1 MAFIP
6 THLTLLLS
14 RTLLSSNLDC
24 SVSLISPIH
33 GLSLPQN
40 VKSENFIS
48 NEYIFFHVVP
58 RIIKQLK
65 LSKSY
70 VLGPLERAQL
80 DVPIHEHILT
90 PNIHSDFIILISSG
104 LSLYHPGFLINMPC
118 STKSSVIQVYYIK
131 TSTFLCQTCNLIKKT
146 SGLFDKKYS
155 FFRKLHWLA
164 LIALPSCMSL
174 LFESCVSHAIILP
187 GINVNLTRL

>member
-1 MAFIP
+1 MSDKLGPQHISES
-6 THLTLLLS
+6 LTQKIESISGLYS
-14 RTLLSSNLDC
+14 HTFDFTFVSYPAIKHPDC

-40 VKSENFIS
+40 VKSQNFIS

-70 VLGPLERAQL
+70 VLGPLQTAQL
-80 DVPIHEHILT
+80 DVPIQEHILT
-90 PNIHSDFIILISSG
+90 PNIHSAFIILISSG
-104 LSLYHPGFLINMPC
+104 LSLYHPGFLIDMPC
-118 STKSSVIQVYYIK
+118 STKSSVIEVYYIK

-155 FFRKLHWLA
+155 FFRKLH
-164 LIALPSCMSL
+164 
-174 LFESCVSHAIILP
+174 
-187 GINVNLTRL
+187 